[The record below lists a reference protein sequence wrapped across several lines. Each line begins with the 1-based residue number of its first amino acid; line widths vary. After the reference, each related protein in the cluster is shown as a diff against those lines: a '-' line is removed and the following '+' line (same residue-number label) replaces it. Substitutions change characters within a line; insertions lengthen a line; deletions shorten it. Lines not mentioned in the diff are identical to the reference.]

1 MKHKRFLLALFTLLL
16 LLTGCAGKRELNE
29 LAIVMA
35 VGIDKGEDGN
45 VRVTAQI
52 PRPSDARGQTGAP
65 SGQTGDAVWSVSAE
79 GKTIFEAIRN
89 LGRFSPRRIFWA
101 HNFIIVIN
109 EEFAKAGIQDVID
122 FFTRNPE
129 LRMNT
134 WVAVTPDKAIEV
146 VTTITGLEVIPGEA
160 VDKLFRYSAI
170 TSQAPRTTMRNL
182 YSSYL
187 SHGTDP
193 VLTRIKLVEKG
204 VSNKEPG
211 KMKVKQVE
219 LAGAGVFKK
228 DKLIGVLEGDEVRG
242 LMPFIDRLESVI
254 LSVSCPKDESEN
266 VSLEL
271 RHQNFKVT
279 PGYEGGK
286 PKFQVK
292 LDSYSSIAEADCPI
306 SLKDKEQVDDM
317 EKELEEL
324 LYNDIKKIVDKVQNE
339 YKADILR
346 LGEEFNNKYPSEWKQ
361 LRANWSESL
370 QDAKV
375 DIVVDAKIKN
385 SVLLYNPTKSN

>member
-1 MKHKRFLLALFTLLL
+1 MKHKGIVFLLITLSL

-35 VGIDKGEDGN
+35 VGIDKGEEGN

-65 SGQTGDAVWSVSAE
+65 SGQTGDAIWSVSAE
-79 GKTIFEAIRN
+79 GKTLFEAIRN

-109 EEFAKAGIQDVID
+109 EEFAKTGIQDVID

-134 WVAVTPDKAIEV
+134 WVAVTPDKAVEV

-160 VDKLFRYSAI
+160 VDKLLRYSAI

-187 SHGTDP
+187 SEGSDP
-193 VLTRIKLVEKG
+193 VLTRVRLVEKG
-204 VSNKEPG
+204 VSNKDPG
-211 KMKVKQVE
+211 KMNVKQVE

-228 DKLIGVLEGDEVRG
+228 DKLIGILEGDEVRG
-242 LMPFIDRLESVI
+242 LIPFIERLESVI
-254 LSVSCPKDESEN
+254 LSVSCPNDKSEN

-271 RHQNFKVT
+271 RHQNFKII
-279 PGYEGGK
+279 PGYEDGK
-286 PKFQVK
+286 PTFHVK
-292 LDSYSSIAEADCPI
+292 LVTYSSIAEADCPI
-306 SLKDKEQVDDM
+306 SLKDKKQVDEM

-324 LYNDIKKIVDKVQNE
+324 LYNDIKKIVDKVKKD
-339 YKADILR
+339 YHADILR

-361 LRANWSESL
+361 LKADWKERL
-370 QDAKV
+370 QDAKI